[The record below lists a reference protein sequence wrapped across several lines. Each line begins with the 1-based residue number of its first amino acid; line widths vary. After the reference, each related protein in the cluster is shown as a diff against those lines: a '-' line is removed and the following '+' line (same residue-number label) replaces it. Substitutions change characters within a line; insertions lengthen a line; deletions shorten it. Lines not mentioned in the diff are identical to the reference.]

1 MAAIIRF
8 LFVAAVVIIA
18 VIVLRPRP
26 AFVIRVR
33 DGKVSVARGKL
44 SRKFLED
51 CQHLISE
58 CNIQYANIRG
68 FSKANRVSL
77 KFSRH
82 IPASCHQRFR
92 NIWGFHT

>member
-1 MAAIIRF
+1 MTTILKF
-8 LFVAAVVIIA
+8 LFVAAAVIVA

-58 CNIQYANIRG
+58 CNIQHATIRG
-68 FSKANRVSL
+68 FSKGNRVSL

-92 NIWGFHT
+92 NIWGFHR